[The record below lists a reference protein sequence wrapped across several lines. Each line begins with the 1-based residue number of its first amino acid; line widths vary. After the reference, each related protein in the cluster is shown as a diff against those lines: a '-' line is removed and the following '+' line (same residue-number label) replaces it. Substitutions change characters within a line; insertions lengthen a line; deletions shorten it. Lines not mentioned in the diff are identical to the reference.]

1 MIASYFPLLL
11 WKCNVNILMHAY
23 LNFQGNLQIDLNK
36 LQICSHALC
45 SIWTN
50 CIHYICGSWEH
61 FSNVKLKIQIVAQ
74 PWPWGV
80 VWTNFYTTY
89 RQQTLDTQWT
99 DLEQKNWKWHENE
112 QQSVK
117 LIRYE
122 LKTVHGTTWKALW
135 LKSKNELQY
144 NTLTAKSWGH
154 MIFIHYI
161 CNSFFCNYF
170 IICYKTIG
178 NKNHFA
184 ATINSF

>member
-1 MIASYFPLLL
+1 MIGVKSYFDLHGKCLMQIELMIASYFPLLL

-80 VWTNFYTTY
+80 VWTNFYTTLNL
-89 RQQTLDTQWT
+89 QTTDTRHT
-99 DLEQKNWKWHENE
+99 MDRLGTEKLKMAWKWTTKREINQVWIEN
-112 QQSVK
+112 ST
-117 LIRYE
+117 RYY
-122 LKTVHGTTWKALW
+122 LKG
-135 LKSKNELQY
+135 
-144 NTLTAKSWGH
+144 TLTK
-154 MIFIHYI
+154 
-161 CNSFFCNYF
+161 
-170 IICYKTIG
+170 K
-178 NKNHFA
+178 
-184 ATINSF
+184 